1 MRVGI
6 APPEDRHF
14 EVLFGPVLEQIV
26 GLFEAEA
33 GVLWL
38 WEEPAAGFVPTVCRG
53 RGNWAA
59 PWTPAQPVGIA
70 RGYPD
75 PCRETLLFDDL
86 PPDCPLPAG
95 DQKIR
100 SFASVPVVVR
110 NAGIGF
116 VALYSRRR
124 GHFAPRD
131 LRFLQMV
138 GQLMGQM
145 VEGVEPSQ
153 QDLAVPEPLHGPGGQ
168 SEQLRDVG
176 NALIEAIEVGILVQ
190 DTEGR
195 WVFANRQIYQMLGY
209 APWESPERWG
219 RPGPHLTLGF
229 RASDLARLARRDR
242 ASVFETRLVRR
253 DGSTFPALVSSTPR
267 QGSSGEY
274 LGTIVM
280 VTDITERKQWDQ
292 QVLRSEKLAALGT
305 LAAGVA
311 HNINNVLAAIV
322 ARTDLLLRQAR
333 DPDLKRWLNSI
344 QQSALDGASTVRRL
358 QDFARTGAPD
368 SMVAVDINRVI
379 TEVLQFTQARWKD
392 EAELRG
398 TRIDVVTEFDDVP
411 LITGNPAELREVF
424 TNVVLNSIDAMPGGG
439 VLVVRTRFTR
449 DRDEGPWVE
458 AEFQDSGVGMTDEV
472 RQKIFDPFFTTKGVK
487 GTGLGLSTSYGI
499 VARHGGSVGV
509 ESEPGRGSKFC
520 ISFPVPAEL
529 PRTPEA
535 GESVTG
541 RRTGR
546 ILVIDDEPHLRE
558 VITNLLKLE
567 GHLTLGVG
575 SGMEGVEMFRS
586 EAFDVVITD
595 LGMPDLTGL
604 EVARK
609 VREMRPEAK
618 VILCTGWNAAV
629 SRPEQEAAGVHRLL
643 EKPFRLD
650 RLLHL
655 VHELLPPGIHRD
667 VRRRD
672 GGPE

>member
-1 MRVGI
+1 MR
-6 APPEDRHF
+6 F
-14 EVLFGPVLEQIV
+14 EVASREGHNFEALFGPVLEQIV

-33 GVLWL
+33 GVLWIR
-38 WEEPAAGFVPTVCRG
+38 EESAGAFIPTVCRG
-53 RGNWAA
+53 RGSWAA
-59 PWTPAQPVGIA
+59 PWSPAHPSGI
-70 RGYPD
+70 GPGSPD
-75 PCRETLLFDDL
+75 PCGEPLLIDDL

-100 SFASVPVVVR
+100 SFASVPLTVR
-110 NAGIGF
+110 GAGVGF

-124 GHFAPRD
+124 GHFASRD

-145 VEGVEPSQ
+145 MEYLEPATGAWAS
-153 QDLAVPEPLHGPGGQ
+153 PPGSFEGPGEAEDIRDL
-168 SEQLRDVG
+168 SSVLIDAMDVG
-176 NALIEAIEVGILVQ
+176 IVMLDL
-190 DTEGR
+190 EGR
-195 WVFANRQIYQMLGY
+195 WAFGNRQIYQMMGY
-209 APWESPERWG
+209 APWEGPGLWG
-219 RPGPHLTLGF
+219 RPEPHLALGF
-229 RASDLARLARRDR
+229 RASDLAKLARRDR

-253 DGSTFPALVSSTPR
+253 DGSTFPALVNSTPR
-267 QGSSGEY
+267 RGSTGEF

-322 ARTDLLLRQAR
+322 ARTDLLLRQVR
-333 DPDLKRWLNSI
+333 DPELKRWLNSI

-368 SMVAVDINRVI
+368 PMVAVDVNRVI

-398 TRIDVVTEFDDVP
+398 TRIEVVTELVDIP

-424 TNVVLNSIDAMPGGG
+424 TNVILNAIDAMPTGGC
-439 VLVVRTRFTR
+439 LVVRTCFRP
-449 DRDEGPWVE
+449 DRDEAPWVE
-458 AEFQDSGVGMTDEV
+458 AVFEDTGVGMTEEV

-499 VARHGGSVGV
+499 VARHGGTITV

-520 ISFPVPAEL
+520 FTIPVPAEV
-529 PRTPEA
+529 PQTPDA
-535 GESVTG
+535 LDSMAG

-558 VITNLLKLE
+558 VITNLLRLE
-567 GHLTLGVG
+567 GHIALGVG
-575 SGMEGVEMFRS
+575 SGMEGVEMFRT
-586 EAFDVVITD
+586 EPFDIVITD

-609 VREMRPEAK
+609 VRELNPGAK

-629 SRPEQEAAGVHRLL
+629 SKREQEAAGVDRLL

-655 VHELLPPGIHRD
+655 VNELLPGGSAQEP
-667 VRRRD
+667 RRRE
-672 GGPE
+672 GGRT